1 MKIFPILFILLNAG
15 SIYAQIADTDI
26 QSLLAAENYFSGL
39 SADKGV
45 KKAFL
50 KVSDDET
57 IVFRPSPVAARK
69 FYKDAK
75 EDSTFLSWYPSYARI
90 SISGDWGFTSG
101 PYIAKAS
108 KESEKKIHGQYL
120 SVWKRN
126 SKGVWKLAID
136 AGIRHPEPKAEP
148 KLDFASNTGNFF
160 RQHSTLRQQQRKD
173 IVVSTEKLFSLTLKA
188 IAADAYN
195 EFADDDIH
203 ILFPGVYP
211 IVGKK
216 NAIAFFNSQ
225 KMRFL
230 SETIAADRAFGGEY
244 AYTYGTASLTRS
256 AKKEEF
262 NYIRIWQRSEEN
274 TWNVLFELFSPTA
287 TNVKKDSE

>member
-1 MKIFPILFILLNAG
+1 MKRLLILFTLINT
-15 SIYAQIADTDI
+15 SYTYAQVDNNI
-26 QSLLAAENYFSGL
+26 QSLLGAENYFSSL
-39 SADKGV
+39 SVDKGV

-50 KVSDDET
+50 KVSSDET

-69 FYKDAK
+69 FYKSAE

-101 PYIAKAS
+101 PYIARTS
-108 KESEKKIHGQYL
+108 KESEKNTHGQYL
-120 SVWKRN
+120 SVWKRD

-136 AGIRHPEPKAEP
+136 AGIRHPELKTEP
-148 KLDFASNTGNFF
+148 KLDFASHTGKFF
-160 RQHSTLRQQQRKD
+160 RQHSTLRQQQRTD

-203 ILFPGVYP
+203 ILFPGAYP

-216 NAIAFFNSQ
+216 NATAFFKSQ
-225 KMRFL
+225 NMRFI
-230 SETIAADRAFGGEY
+230 SETTAADRAFGGEY
-244 AYTYGTASLTRS
+244 AYTYGKASITRMGK
-256 AKKEEF
+256 AEEF

-274 TWNVLFELFSPTA
+274 KWNVLFELFSPTVA
-287 TNVKKDSE
+287 NAKKDSQ